1 MTELRCEICGAELL
15 PGTGFCRQCG
25 APISGTTA
33 DETSESP
40 TAIFPR
46 DDAATT
52 QRLQARP
59 TRRGQQHTGSKP
71 SASRKK
77 IFLLGAVILLLL
89 AGIAAVAVLSDK
101 DFDAVLPKEALLYP
115 GATTVVDM
123 DHSDGGRTIH
133 LQTPDPL
140 DRVESWYQNSL
151 DLDKTLRLTSN
162 SVVMKNAKVAIT
174 LAVEDNKTNILI
186 KQSP

>member
-15 PGTGFCRQCG
+15 RGTGFCRQCG
-25 APISGTTA
+25 TAISAATA
-33 DETSESP
+33 DGTSESP
-40 TAIFPR
+40 TAIFPSN
-46 DDAATT
+46 DAATT

-59 TRRGQQHTGSKP
+59 TRREQTATKP
-71 SASRKK
+71 AASRQKV
-77 IFLLGAVILLLL
+77 FLLVALIVLLL
-89 AGIAAVAVLSDK
+89 GGVAAVAVFSDK
-101 DFDAVLPKEALLYP
+101 HFDAALPKEALLYP

-123 DHSDGGRTIH
+123 DHSGGGRTMH
-133 LQTPDPL
+133 LQTPDSL
-140 DRVESWYQNSL
+140 DRVESWYQNRL

-174 LAVEDNKTNILI
+174 VAVEDNKTNILI